1 MFLVNKNIEQI
12 TKPKLKKF
20 WDKNSDI
27 LKYYFGRKIVGDIVQ
42 FKFDEEY
49 PNQQIVKEYTELNI
63 CKLRQLNRLKYG
75 YNGIGGKLTPS
86 VTI

>member
-1 MFLVNKNIEQI
+1 MKTKKRRNKNYVLVENKNIEQI

-27 LKYYFGRKIVGDIVQ
+27 LKYYFGRKIVGDIAQ

-49 PNQQIVKEYTELNI
+49 HNQQIVKEYTELKNPQDLFLHNI
-63 CKLRQLNRLKYG
+63 ILIEN
-75 YNGIGGKLTPS
+75 
-86 VTI
+86 